1 MILRQA
7 LVELSNDSIF
17 LFLDMLTDEY
27 DFYHAVAQFLIP
39 FLLQLWVI
47 HQDLVEFVFRHGSQ
61 PLASLLYSL
70 LLASLFEHV
79 AHVAL
84 IIEIADSLGANHVSR
99 PFSSY
104 EIIEETQVERLA
116 TIVNEGADSVFLNFS
131 AFMIMVMVVMM
142 VVMMM
147 FMLVMI
153 VVMVIVVMM
162 MMLMFVFL
170 VMMVMTFMWFFFII
184 FFMLFVSF

>member
-1 MILRQA
+1 
-7 LVELSNDSIF
+7 
-17 LFLDMLTDEY
+17 MLTDEY

-47 HQDLVEFVFRHGSQ
+47 HQDLGEFVFRHGSQ
-61 PLASLLYSL
+61 PLASLLYCL

-99 PFSSY
+99 PFSCY
-104 EIIEETQVERLA
+104 EIIEETQVERFA
-116 TIVNEGADSVFLNFS
+116 AIVDKCTDSVFLNFS
-131 AFMIMVMVVMM
+131 AFMIMVMVV
-142 VVMMM
+142 VMMM
-147 FMLVMI
+147 VMMLMLIVVVVMFI
-153 VVMVIVVMM
+153 VVMV

-170 VMMVMTFMWFFFII
+170 VMIVMMVMMFMFVII
-184 FFMLFVSF
+184 IIIFFFMLFVSF

>member
-1 MILRQA
+1 
-7 LVELSNDSIF
+7 
-17 LFLDMLTDEY
+17 MLTDEY

-47 HQDLVEFVFRHGSQ
+47 HQDLGEFVFRHGSQ
-61 PLASLLYSL
+61 PLTSLLYSL

-99 PFSSY
+99 PFSCY
-104 EIIEETQVERLA
+104 EIIEETQVERFA
-116 TIVNEGADSVFLNFS
+116 AVVDKCTDSVFLNFS

-142 VVMMM
+142 VMMMM

-170 VMMVMTFMWFFFII
+170 VMIVMMLMFVIIFI

>member
-1 MILRQA
+1 
-7 LVELSNDSIF
+7 
-17 LFLDMLTDEY
+17 MLTDEY

-47 HQDLVEFVFRHGSQ
+47 HQDLGEFVFRHGSQ
-61 PLASLLYSL
+61 PLASLLHCF
-70 LLASLFEHV
+70 LLASLFEYV

-99 PFSSY
+99 PFSCY
-104 EIIEETQVERLA
+104 EIIEETQVERFA

-142 VVMMM
+142 VMMMM

-170 VMMVMTFMWFFFII
+170 VMIVMMVMMLMFVII
-184 FFMLFVSF
+184 IFFFMLFVSF

>member
-1 MILRQA
+1 
-7 LVELSNDSIF
+7 
-17 LFLDMLTDEY
+17 MLTDEY

-39 FLLQLWVI
+39 FLLQLWVV
-47 HQDLVEFVFRHGSQ
+47 HQDLGEFVFRHGSQ

-70 LLASLFEHV
+70 LLARLFEHV

-99 PFSSY
+99 PFPCY

-116 TIVNEGADSVFLNFS
+116 AIVNEGADSVFLNFS
-131 AFMIMVMVVMM
+131 AFMIMIMVVMM
-142 VVMMM
+142 VMMM
-147 FMLVMI
+147 LMLI
-153 VVMVIVVMM
+153 VVVVMLIVVMM

-170 VMMVMTFMWFFFII
+170 VMIMMVMMFMCFFFII

>member
-1 MILRQA
+1 
-7 LVELSNDSIF
+7 
-17 LFLDMLTDEY
+17 MLTDEY

-99 PFSSY
+99 PFSCY

-131 AFMIMVMVVMM
+131 AFMIMVMVMMM
-142 VVMMM
+142 VM
-147 FMLVMI
+147 
-153 VVMVIVVMM
+153 MM

-170 VMMVMTFMWFFFII
+170 VMMVMMFMWFFFII

>member
-1 MILRQA
+1 
-7 LVELSNDSIF
+7 
-17 LFLDMLTDEY
+17 MLTDEY

-47 HQDLVEFVFRHGSQ
+47 QQDLGEFAFRHGSQ

-70 LLASLFEHV
+70 LLACLFEHV

-99 PFSSY
+99 PFSCY

-142 VVMMM
+142 VMMMM

-170 VMMVMTFMWFFFII
+170 VMMVMMFMCFFFII

>member
-1 MILRQA
+1 
-7 LVELSNDSIF
+7 
-17 LFLDMLTDEY
+17 MLTDEY

-39 FLLQLWVI
+39 FLLQLWII
-47 HQDLVEFVFRHGSQ
+47 HQDLGEFVFRHGSQ
-61 PLASLLYSL
+61 PLTSLLYSL

-99 PFSSY
+99 PFSCY

-116 TIVNEGADSVFLNFS
+116 AVVDKCTDSVFLNFS
-131 AFMIMVMVVMM
+131 AFMIMIMVVMM
-142 VVMMM
+142 VMMMM

-170 VMMVMTFMWFFFII
+170 VMIVMMFMFVVIII

>member
-1 MILRQA
+1 
-7 LVELSNDSIF
+7 
-17 LFLDMLTDEY
+17 MLTDEY

-47 HQDLVEFVFRHGSQ
+47 HQDLGEFVFRHGSQ
-61 PLASLLYSL
+61 PLTSLLYSL

-99 PFSSY
+99 PFSCY

-142 VVMMM
+142 VMMMM

-170 VMMVMTFMWFFFII
+170 VMIVMMFMCFFFII

>member
-1 MILRQA
+1 
-7 LVELSNDSIF
+7 
-17 LFLDMLTDEY
+17 MLTDEY

-47 HQDLVEFVFRHGSQ
+47 HQDLVEFVFRHGCQ

-104 EIIEETQVERLA
+104 EIIKETQVERLA

-131 AFMIMVMVVMM
+131 AFMIMVVVVMM
-142 VVMMM
+142 VMMMMM

-170 VMMVMTFMWFFFII
+170 VMMVMMFMWFFFII

>member
-1 MILRQA
+1 
-7 LVELSNDSIF
+7 
-17 LFLDMLTDEY
+17 MLTDEY

-39 FLLQLWVI
+39 FLLQLRVI
-47 HQDLVEFVFRHGSQ
+47 HQDLGEFVFRHGSQ

-99 PFSSY
+99 PFSCY

-142 VVMMM
+142 VMMMM
-147 FMLVMI
+147 FMLVML

-170 VMMVMTFMWFFFII
+170 VMIVMMFMCFFFII

>member
-1 MILRQA
+1 
-7 LVELSNDSIF
+7 
-17 LFLDMLTDEY
+17 MLTDEY

-47 HQDLVEFVFRHGSQ
+47 HQDLGEFVFRHGSQ

-99 PFSSY
+99 PFSCY
-104 EIIEETQVERLA
+104 EIIEEAQVERFA

-131 AFMIMVMVVMM
+131 AFMIMVMI

-147 FMLVMI
+147 VMMMLMLIVVVVMFI
-153 VVMVIVVMM
+153 VVMV

-170 VMMVMTFMWFFFII
+170 VMIVMMVMMFMFVII
-184 FFMLFVSF
+184 IFFFMLFVSF

>member
-1 MILRQA
+1 
-7 LVELSNDSIF
+7 
-17 LFLDMLTDEY
+17 MLTDEY

-47 HQDLVEFVFRHGSQ
+47 HQDLGEFVFRHGSQ

-99 PFSSY
+99 PFSCY
-104 EIIEETQVERLA
+104 EIIEETQVEGLA

-131 AFMIMVMVVMM
+131 AFMIMIMVVMM
-142 VVMMM
+142 VMMMM
-147 FMLVMI
+147 FMLVML

-170 VMMVMTFMWFFFII
+170 VMIVMMFMCFFFII

>member
-1 MILRQA
+1 
-7 LVELSNDSIF
+7 
-17 LFLDMLTDEY
+17 MLTDEY

-47 HQDLVEFVFRHGSQ
+47 HQDLGEFVFRHGSQ

-99 PFSSY
+99 PFSCY
-104 EIIEETQVERLA
+104 EIIEETQVERFA
-116 TIVNEGADSVFLNFS
+116 AVVDKCTDSVFLNFS

-142 VVMMM
+142 VMMMM

-170 VMMVMTFMWFFFII
+170 VMIVMMFMFVIIFI

>member
-1 MILRQA
+1 
-7 LVELSNDSIF
+7 
-17 LFLDMLTDEY
+17 MLTDEY

-99 PFSSY
+99 PFSCY

-142 VVMMM
+142 VMMMMM

-170 VMMVMTFMWFFFII
+170 VMMVMMFMWFFFII

>member
-1 MILRQA
+1 
-7 LVELSNDSIF
+7 
-17 LFLDMLTDEY
+17 MLTDEY

-142 VVMMM
+142 VMMM

-170 VMMVMTFMWFFFII
+170 VMMVMMFMWFFFII

>member
-1 MILRQA
+1 M
-7 LVELSNDSIF
+7 
-17 LFLDMLTDEY
+17 
-27 DFYHAVAQFLIP
+27 
-39 FLLQLWVI
+39 WVI
-47 HQDLVEFVFRHGSQ
+47 HQDLGEFVIRHGSQ

-131 AFMIMVMVVMM
+131 AFMIMIMVMVVMM
-142 VVMMM
+142 VM
-147 FMLVMI
+147 
-153 VVMVIVVMM
+153 MM

-170 VMMVMTFMWFFFII
+170 VMM
-184 FFMLFVSF
+184 

>member
-1 MILRQA
+1 
-7 LVELSNDSIF
+7 
-17 LFLDMLTDEY
+17 MLTDEY

-47 HQDLVEFVFRHGSQ
+47 HQDLGEFVFRHGSQ
-61 PLASLLYSL
+61 PLTSLLYSL

-99 PFSSY
+99 PFSCY

-131 AFMIMVMVVMM
+131 AFMIMVMVMMM
-142 VVMMM
+142 VMMMM

-170 VMMVMTFMWFFFII
+170 VMIVVMVMMFMCFFFII

>member
-1 MILRQA
+1 
-7 LVELSNDSIF
+7 
-17 LFLDMLTDEY
+17 MLTDEY

-47 HQDLVEFVFRHGSQ
+47 HQDLGEFVFRHGSQ
-61 PLASLLYSL
+61 PLTSLLYSL

-99 PFSSY
+99 PFSCY
-104 EIIEETQVERLA
+104 EIIEETQVERFA
-116 TIVNEGADSVFLNFS
+116 AVVDKCTDSVFLNFS
-131 AFMIMVMVVMM
+131 AFMIMIMVVMM
-142 VVMMM
+142 VMMMM

-170 VMMVMTFMWFFFII
+170 VMIVMMFMCFFFII

>member
-1 MILRQA
+1 
-7 LVELSNDSIF
+7 
-17 LFLDMLTDEY
+17 MLTDEY

-47 HQDLVEFVFRHGSQ
+47 HQDLGEFVFRHGSQ
-61 PLASLLYSL
+61 PLTSLLYSL

-99 PFSSY
+99 PFPCN
-104 EIIEETQVERLA
+104 EIIEEAQVERLA

-131 AFMIMVMVVMM
+131 AFMIMIVVMM
-142 VVMMM
+142 MVMM

-170 VMMVMTFMWFFFII
+170 VMMVMMFMCFFFII

>member
-1 MILRQA
+1 
-7 LVELSNDSIF
+7 
-17 LFLDMLTDEY
+17 MLTDEY

-142 VVMMM
+142 VMMLM

-170 VMMVMTFMWFFFII
+170 VMMVMMFMWFFFII

>member
-1 MILRQA
+1 
-7 LVELSNDSIF
+7 
-17 LFLDMLTDEY
+17 MLTDEY

-47 HQDLVEFVFRHGSQ
+47 QQDLGEFAFRHGSQ

-70 LLASLFEHV
+70 LLACLFEHV

-99 PFSSY
+99 PFSCY
-104 EIIEETQVERLA
+104 EIIEETQVERFA

-131 AFMIMVMVVMM
+131 AFMIMIMVVMM
-142 VVMMM
+142 
-147 FMLVMI
+147 
-153 VVMVIVVMM
+153 VMM

-170 VMMVMTFMWFFFII
+170 VFLVMIVMMVMMFMCFFYII

>member
-1 MILRQA
+1 
-7 LVELSNDSIF
+7 
-17 LFLDMLTDEY
+17 MLTDEY

-47 HQDLVEFVFRHGSQ
+47 HQDLGEFVFRHGSQ

-70 LLASLFEHV
+70 LLASLLEHV

-99 PFSSY
+99 PFSCY
-104 EIIEETQVERLA
+104 EIIEETQVERFA
-116 TIVNEGADSVFLNFS
+116 AVVDKCTDSVFLNFS
-131 AFMIMVMVVMM
+131 AFMIMVMVMVVMM
-142 VVMMM
+142 VMMMM
-147 FMLVMI
+147 FMLVML
-153 VVMVIVVMM
+153 VVMLIVVMM

-170 VMMVMTFMWFFFII
+170 VMMVMMFMCFFFII

>member
-1 MILRQA
+1 
-7 LVELSNDSIF
+7 
-17 LFLDMLTDEY
+17 MLTDEY

-47 HQDLVEFVFRHGSQ
+47 HQDLGEFVFRHGSQ

-79 AHVAL
+79 AHVAF

-99 PFSSY
+99 PFSCY

-116 TIVNEGADSVFLNFS
+116 AVVDKCTDSVFLNFS
-131 AFMIMVMVVMM
+131 AFMIMVMIVVMM
-142 VVMMM
+142 MVMM
-147 FMLVMI
+147 FMLVM
-153 VVMVIVVMM
+153 VMVIVVMM

-170 VMMVMTFMWFFFII
+170 VMIVMMLMFVIIFI

>member
-1 MILRQA
+1 
-7 LVELSNDSIF
+7 
-17 LFLDMLTDEY
+17 MLTDEY

-47 HQDLVEFVFRHGSQ
+47 HQDLGEFVFRHGSQ

-70 LLASLFEHV
+70 LLASLFEHI

-99 PFSSY
+99 PFSCY

-131 AFMIMVMVVMM
+131 AFMIMVMMM
-142 VVMMM
+142 VMMM

-170 VMMVMTFMWFFFII
+170 VMVVMMVMMFMFVII
-184 FFMLFVSF
+184 IFFFMLFVSF

>member
-1 MILRQA
+1 
-7 LVELSNDSIF
+7 
-17 LFLDMLTDEY
+17 MLTDEY

-47 HQDLVEFVFRHGSQ
+47 HQDLGEFVFRHGSQ
-61 PLASLLYSL
+61 PLTSLLYSL

-99 PFSSY
+99 PFSCY
-104 EIIEETQVERLA
+104 EIIEETQVERFA
-116 TIVNEGADSVFLNFS
+116 AVVNEGADSVFLNFS
-131 AFMIMVMVVMM
+131 AFMIMVMIVVMM
-142 VVMMM
+142 VMMMM

-170 VMMVMTFMWFFFII
+170 VMIMMVMMFMCF

>member
-1 MILRQA
+1 
-7 LVELSNDSIF
+7 
-17 LFLDMLTDEY
+17 MLTDEY

-47 HQDLVEFVFRHGSQ
+47 HQDLGEFVFRHGSQ
-61 PLASLLYSL
+61 PLTSLLYSL

-99 PFSSY
+99 PFSCY
-104 EIIEETQVERLA
+104 EIIEETQVERFA

-142 VVMMM
+142 VMMM
-147 FMLVMI
+147 FMLVML

-170 VMMVMTFMWFFFII
+170 VMIVMMVMMLMFVIII

>member
-1 MILRQA
+1 
-7 LVELSNDSIF
+7 
-17 LFLDMLTDEY
+17 MLTDEY

-47 HQDLVEFVFRHGSQ
+47 HQDLGEFVFRHGSQ
-61 PLASLLYSL
+61 PLTSLLYSL

-99 PFSSY
+99 PFSCY
-104 EIIEETQVERLA
+104 EIIEEPQVERLA
-116 TIVNEGADSVFLNFS
+116 AVVDKCTDSVFLNFS
-131 AFMIMVMVVMM
+131 AFMIMFMI

-147 FMLVMI
+147 VMVLMLIVV

-170 VMMVMTFMWFFFII
+170 VMIVMMLMFVIII
-184 FFMLFVSF
+184 FFVLFVSF

>member
-1 MILRQA
+1 
-7 LVELSNDSIF
+7 
-17 LFLDMLTDEY
+17 MLTDEY

-47 HQDLVEFVFRHGSQ
+47 HQDLGEFVFRHGSQ
-61 PLASLLYSL
+61 PLASLLYCL

-99 PFSSY
+99 PFSCY

-116 TIVNEGADSVFLNFS
+116 AVVNEGADSVFLNFS
-131 AFMIMVMVVMM
+131 AFMIMIMVVMM
-142 VVMMM
+142 VMMM
-147 FMLVMI
+147 MLMLVMI
-153 VVMVIVVMM
+153 VVMVMLIVVMM

-170 VMMVMTFMWFFFII
+170 VMIVMMVMMLMFVIIFI

>member
-1 MILRQA
+1 
-7 LVELSNDSIF
+7 
-17 LFLDMLTDEY
+17 MLTDEY

-47 HQDLVEFVFRHGSQ
+47 HQDLGEFVFRHGSQ
-61 PLASLLYSL
+61 PLTSLLYSL

-99 PFSSY
+99 PFSCD

-131 AFMIMVMVVMM
+131 AFMIMIMVVMM
-142 VVMMM
+142 VMMMM
-147 FMLVMI
+147 FMLVML
-153 VVMVIVVMM
+153 VVMVVMM
-162 MMLMFVFL
+162 
-170 VMMVMTFMWFFFII
+170 FMCFFYII

>member
-1 MILRQA
+1 
-7 LVELSNDSIF
+7 
-17 LFLDMLTDEY
+17 MLTDEY

-39 FLLQLWVI
+39 FLLQLWVV
-47 HQDLVEFVFRHGSQ
+47 HQYLGEFVFRHGCQ
-61 PLASLLYSL
+61 PLTSLLHSLLFASLL
-70 LLASLFEHV
+70 EHV

-99 PFSSY
+99 PFSCY

-142 VVMMM
+142 MMMM

-162 MMLMFVFL
+162 MMFMLVFL
-170 VMMVMTFMWFFFII
+170 VMMVMMLMFVII
-184 FFMLFVSF
+184 IFFFMLFVSF

>member
-1 MILRQA
+1 
-7 LVELSNDSIF
+7 
-17 LFLDMLTDEY
+17 MLTDEY

-47 HQDLVEFVFRHGSQ
+47 HQDLGEFVFRHGSQ

-70 LLASLFEHV
+70 LLASLFEHI

-99 PFSSY
+99 PFSCN
-104 EIIEETQVERLA
+104 EIIEETQVEWLA
-116 TIVNEGADSVFLNFS
+116 TVVNECTDSVFLNFS

-142 VVMMM
+142 VMMMM

-162 MMLMFVFL
+162 RMLMFVFL
-170 VMMVMTFMWFFFII
+170 VMIVMIVMMVMMFMCFFFII

>member
-1 MILRQA
+1 
-7 LVELSNDSIF
+7 
-17 LFLDMLTDEY
+17 MLTDEY

-47 HQDLVEFVFRHGSQ
+47 HQDLGEFVFRHGSQ
-61 PLASLLYSL
+61 PLTSLLYSL
-70 LLASLFEHV
+70 LLASLFEHI

-99 PFSSY
+99 PFPCY

-131 AFMIMVMVVMM
+131 SFMIMVMVVMM
-142 VVMMM
+142 VMMMM

-162 MMLMFVFL
+162 MMMLMFVFL
-170 VMMVMTFMWFFFII
+170 VMMVMMFMCFFFII
-184 FFMLFVSF
+184 FFMLFVFF

>member
-1 MILRQA
+1 
-7 LVELSNDSIF
+7 
-17 LFLDMLTDEY
+17 MLTDEY

-47 HQDLVEFVFRHGSQ
+47 HQDLGEFVFRHGSQ
-61 PLASLLYSL
+61 PLASLLHSL

-99 PFSSY
+99 PFSCY
-104 EIIEETQVERLA
+104 EIIEEAQVERFA
-116 TIVNEGADSVFLNFS
+116 AVVDKCTDSVFLNFS

-142 VVMMM
+142 VMMMM

-162 MMLMFVFL
+162 MLMFVFL
-170 VMMVMTFMWFFFII
+170 VMIMMVMMFMCFFFII

>member
-1 MILRQA
+1 
-7 LVELSNDSIF
+7 
-17 LFLDMLTDEY
+17 MLTDEY

-47 HQDLVEFVFRHGSQ
+47 QQDLGEFAFRHGSQ

-70 LLASLFEHV
+70 LLACLFEHV

-99 PFSSY
+99 PFSCD

-142 VVMMM
+142 MMM
-147 FMLVMI
+147 FMLV
-153 VVMVIVVMM
+153 VVMM

-170 VMMVMTFMWFFFII
+170 VFLVMIVMMVMMFMCFFYII